1 MEEREHRGV
10 QDVDT
15 SPQQAAVHPNGVQ
28 WTPLGEGASWAT
40 RRLVEV
46 GNDRWELRPTISTW
60 IGWATYLMLTPI
72 MSVIAFLK
80 PTWVTLLAAAF
91 SWLFP
96 VGFLFLAP
104 DFGVRVVFD
113 CRSRRLWRTRSLM
126 GERGVR
132 SASFG
137 DIQALQLF
145 ALEVSDEAPYN
156 CYELNAVLANGA
168 RVHLVSHTN
177 FSVLQADA
185 ATLATILG
193 GVPVW
198 DRLHEE
204 F

>member
-1 MEEREHRGV
+1 
-10 QDVDT
+10 
-15 SPQQAAVHPNGVQ
+15 
-28 WTPLGEGASWAT
+28 
-40 RRLVEV
+40 
-46 GNDRWELRPTISTW
+46 
-60 IGWATYLMLTPI
+60 
-72 MSVIAFLK
+72 
-80 PTWVTLLAAAF
+80 
-91 SWLFP
+91 
-96 VGFLFLAP
+96 
-104 DFGVRVVFD
+104 
-113 CRSRRLWRTRSLM
+113 M

-137 DIQALQLF
+137 EIQALQLF

-156 CYELNAVLANGA
+156 SYELNAVLANGT

-185 ATLATILG
+185 ATLATILS

>member
-1 MEEREHRGV
+1 MEEREQRGV
-10 QDVDT
+10 QEIDA
-15 SPQQAAVHPNGVQ
+15 SSQQATVLSNRVQ

-46 GNDRWELRPTISTW
+46 GNDQWELRPTISTW
-60 IGWATYLMLTPI
+60 IGWSMYLILTAI
-72 MSVIAFLK
+72 LCGIAFLEPK
-80 PTWVTLLAAAF
+80 WETLLAAAF

-113 CRSRRLWRTRSLM
+113 CRSRRFWRTRSLM

-137 DIQALQLF
+137 EIHALQLF
-145 ALEVSDEAPYN
+145 ALEVSDEAPN
-156 CYELNAVLANGA
+156 NSYELNVVLANGA
-168 RVHLVSHTN
+168 RVHLASHSS
-177 FSVLQADA
+177 FVVLQADA
-185 ATLATILG
+185 ARLATILG

-198 DRLHEE
+198 DRSHKE